1 MKRYLDEFPDFD
13 TELYVPEGW
22 EDCSWHNDEM
32 PRAVLIIEMPF
43 QMPFGE
49 VQYCLWQD
57 YVDVDKRERGDFHK
71 RIAFYIYVN
80 GEVVFTYETDD
91 LEKAKEVIK
100 GVMI

>member
-1 MKRYLDEFPDFD
+1 MKQYLEEFPDFD

-22 EDCSWHNDEM
+22 EDHSWHNDEM
-32 PRAVLIIEMPF
+32 PRAILVKEVPF
-43 QMPFGE
+43 IGE

-57 YVDVDKRERGDFHK
+57 YVDVNKRERDFRK
-71 RIAFYIYVN
+71 RIAFYVYVN